1 LIMKIAEI
9 RALTAEELVEKI
21 ESAKAEYQQ
30 MLLTHAVSPLE
41 DTSRIMKARRDI
53 ARMKTVLNEIQNAK

>member
-1 LIMKIAEI
+1 MKIAEI

-41 DTSRIMKARRDI
+41 DTSRLMKARRDI
-53 ARMKTVLNEIQNAK
+53 ARMKTVLTEIHNAD